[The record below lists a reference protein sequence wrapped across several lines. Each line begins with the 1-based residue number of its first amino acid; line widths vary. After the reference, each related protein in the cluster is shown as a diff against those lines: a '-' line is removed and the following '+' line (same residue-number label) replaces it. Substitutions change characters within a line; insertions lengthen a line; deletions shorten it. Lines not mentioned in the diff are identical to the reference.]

1 MPLSLRSHLVAGLVC
16 VALVSACSTEEIV
29 TEPRPPGIVETGP
42 VLPIVQSTTAT
53 PGAILDVVFR
63 NTSSDA
69 FWFNPCE
76 RDVQRREGDAWVTLP
91 DELRVCNSMAYVME
105 ANAERTEGVDVPLD
119 VGPGEYRFVFTMRAP
134 QTPDVAHRPA
144 STSFV
149 VR

>member
-1 MPLSLRSHLVAGLVC
+1 MPFFRRFPVVAGLVC

-29 TEPRPPGIVETGP
+29 TEPRLPGIVETGP

-63 NTSSDA
+63 NTASDS

-76 RDVQRREGDAWVTLP
+76 RTVQRRDGDAWVTLP
-91 DELRVCNSMAYVME
+91 EEMRVCNSMAYGLA
-105 ANAERTEGVDVPLD
+105 ANGERTEGVDVPLD